1 MSYLFEM
8 LLRLRM
14 ILSGDWEQEERTDK
28 IITITVSVDTGQEQ
42 LLQVSESYLSL
53 LYPEIVQL
61 TELSRS
67 LTFSV
72 DILL

>member
-1 MSYLFEM
+1 
-8 LLRLRM
+8 M

-42 LLQVSESYLSL
+42 LLQVSESYLPL
-53 LYPEIVQL
+53 LYPEIVQT

-67 LTFSV
+67 LTSSV

>member
-1 MSYLFEM
+1 M

-42 LLQVSESYLSL
+42 LLQVSESYLPL
-53 LYPEIVQL
+53 LYPEIVQT

>member
-1 MSYLFEM
+1 
-8 LLRLRM
+8 M

-42 LLQVSESYLSL
+42 LLQVSQSYLPL

>member
-42 LLQVSESYLSL
+42 LLQVSESYLPL

>member
-1 MSYLFEM
+1 
-8 LLRLRM
+8 M

-42 LLQVSESYLSL
+42 LLQVSESYLPL

>member
-1 MSYLFEM
+1 
-8 LLRLRM
+8 M

-42 LLQVSESYLSL
+42 LLQVSESYLPL
-53 LYPEIVQL
+53 LYPEIVQT